1 MLAANSTSSSVWDLC
16 VPILD
21 KWIRSISIDM
31 PEETDWASSVGG
43 SWFLSP
49 ARHGAELIVLSSLLG
64 TLLWIFGQKIFQEGN
79 PHSKL
84 LTTFSPPRPPST
96 TERILVGTLVVSLLV
111 TTVHKIIRGTSIYLL
126 QPCHMSALIL
136 IIAMSWPSK
145 ASPVPHLLLNI
156 YLHTAW
162 CGLSALAFPDLRDHY
177 LVGETFNFFFGETR
191 GYFRGTAVHDL
202 LASLRRPPALV
213 ERGSTVVGHLRVL
226 SRPDPEHYRAA
237 HGREFELSAGAAA
250 SSRSLW
256 VLVPYHR
263 VCDWPLHD
271 DVHTLRAVRVGVAI
285 VTEEAGRG
293 AGTRG
298 RKEDSVRKNI

>member
-162 CGLSALAFPDLRDHY
+162 CGLSALA
-177 LVGETFNFFFGETR
+177 TR

-237 HGREFELSAGAAA
+237 HGREFELSAGATA

-293 AGTRG
+293 AGTWG